1 MFPYWCLPNQ
11 YNTIQIKCTNTEK
24 CENVYKYKRIH
35 KYKYRFKFIFC
46 YQKCFHIDVCLRAWL
61 PPLILQ
67 QPEGGADISEQTF
80 LQTEQNI
87 GNIGKTLEKHW
98 KNIRKTLEKHWKN
111 IGKTLEKRW
120 KNIGKTLEK
129 HWKTFEKHLKNIGKV
144 AKHLRIGNMLRK
156 YRISIYWRSSREG
169 QMSLKRHL
177 SNCPRLSVYSKLLM
191 S

>member
-11 YNTIQIKCTNTEK
+11 YNTIQIKCTEQIQKK
-24 CENVYKYKRIH
+24 CENVYKYKRIQ

-46 YQKCFHIDVCLRAWL
+46 CQKCFHIDVCLRAWL

-87 GNIGKTLEKHW
+87 ENIGKIGKHW
-98 KNIRKTLEKHWKN
+98 
-111 IGKTLEKRW
+111 
-120 KNIGKTLEK
+120 
-129 HWKTFEKHLKNIGKV
+129 KNIGKV

-191 S
+191 LVLLYI

>member
-1 MFPYWCLPNQ
+1 M
-11 YNTIQIKCTNTEK
+11 CTNTKEYTNTNTDSNSYFVVK
-24 CENVYKYKRIH
+24 NVSILMFASEPDSLRSYCSSPREEQIYQNRH
-35 KYKYRFKFIFC
+35 SFK
-46 YQKCFHIDVCLRAWL
+46 QSKTL
-61 PPLILQ
+61 
-67 QPEGGADISEQTF
+67 E
-80 LQTEQNI
+80 
-87 GNIGKTLEKHW
+87 TLEKHW
-98 KNIRKTLEKHWKN
+98 KNIGKTLEKHWKN